1 MRVCAR
7 EENTGG
13 FHTFSSVALIQR
25 AHKTPVLLLMP
36 RAALRDELNADLIS
50 KHFDYFHL
58 VSMICIC
65 SIFRGFY
72 VISSEMIII
81 ISFEERP
88 HCFIITRLYCIR
100 MTIGYAMMLKLERP
114 HQGFIF

>member
-58 VSMICIC
+58 VLHRI
-65 SIFRGFY
+65 IFRGFY